1 MGGTP
6 ESIRG
11 VRFEG
16 ALGGLVPIGWQAR
29 ESITLTEPGGAANVI
44 ASGEP
49 IDDGIDAER
58 YASVQGDQLRAQM
71 PGFEEREFGPASD
84 FLGRPGFR
92 RVFGWTPP
100 DGVEVTQIQM
110 YAVADGRGYTATA
123 TAPASNFE
131 AFAGTFHVMLS
142 SLSLGPRTATTPE
155 APEAPVL
162 PPPPDAP
169 DTEDSLRDR
178 VQDLLVRFV
187 GQIQVDDRG
196 GLSFP
201 HGSTRIF
208 ARVSPFNDTFVVTVY
223 ALTNVDVP
231 RTPELLEHIALNA
244 DRWVFGHLGVEET
257 PTGMTVLF
265 RRTVPASPLDEEQ
278 VRHAVG
284 AVASAADQIDEDIA
298 SRFGGKRVR
307 EIEATAVEAALPE
320 IPSRRGGEE
329 EGGDPRSRGYL

>member
-1 MGGTP
+1 
-6 ESIRG
+6 
-11 VRFEG
+11 
-16 ALGGLVPIGWQAR
+16 
-29 ESITLTEPGGAANVI
+29 VI

-58 YASVQGDQLRAQM
+58 YASVQGDQLRVQM

-131 AFAGTFHVMLS
+131 AFASTFDVVLS
-142 SLSLGPRTATTPE
+142 SLRLGPGTGATTE
-155 APEAPVL
+155 ALPEAPVL
-162 PPPPDAP
+162 PPPP

-231 RTPELLEHIALNA
+231 RTRELLEHIALNA
-244 DRWVFGHLGVEET
+244 DRWVFGHLGLEET

-320 IPSRRGGEE
+320 IPSRTVAEE
-329 EGGDPRSRGYL
+329 KEENDDPRARGYL